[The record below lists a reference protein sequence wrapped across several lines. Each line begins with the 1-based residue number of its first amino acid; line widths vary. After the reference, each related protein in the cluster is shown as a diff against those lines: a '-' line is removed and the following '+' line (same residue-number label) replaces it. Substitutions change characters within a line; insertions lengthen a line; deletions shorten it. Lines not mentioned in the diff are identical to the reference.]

1 MADRFEQLE
10 HCSLSPQLL
19 ALSRGALPH
28 PAFASKCQ
36 PIRVDLRR
44 NVFDFRLNEVQD
56 VGPFGKRSTIAMWE
70 NDFGDG
76 HSFEVMY
83 CKCMSEKLE
92 FWNVLFADDTDGPDP
107 ELVAVS
113 EQGLYFW
120 LFFYLIPAEYF
131 KHRTNQDAFDALSAA
146 AASVHFRYLSDVMK
160 FEEEYGTDE
169 NSRTLICQRSIAIV
183 T

>member
-1 MADRFEQLE
+1 MVDRFEQLAD
-10 HCSLSPQLL
+10 CSLSPPLL
-19 ALSRGALPH
+19 ALARRALPH

-36 PIRVDLRR
+36 PIRLDLRR
-44 NVFDFRLNEVQD
+44 KVFDLCLKEVQN
-56 VGPFGKRSTIAMWE
+56 VGQFGKRQAVAMWE

-92 FWNVLFADDTDGPDP
+92 FWNVWYADDTDGPDP

-120 LFFYLIPAEYF
+120 LFFYIIPIQYF
-131 KHRTNQDAFDALSAA
+131 QHKTNQDAFDALCAA
-146 AASVHFRYLSDVMK
+146 AASVYFRYLSDVMK
-160 FEEEYGTDE
+160 FEEEYGSDE
-169 NSRTLICQRSIAIV
+169 NSRTLIRQRSIAI
-183 T
+183 TA